1 MSLKRSRDD
10 SCDSSDDTIS
20 KHATSTPSPTSSI
33 KCTLT
38 PKCIRENITLSSQDQ
53 FEIHYL
59 TNHSNI
65 CSVCHKR
72 FPNERI
78 LELHI
83 DENHNPFNALRISN
97 GDTRIY
103 KCFIPDCDK
112 ICSSHKK
119 RRLHLIDKHNY
130 PKNYLFS
137 IVDKGIEYNNLNLL
151 KKNY

>member
-10 SCDSSDDTIS
+10 SSDDTVS
-20 KHATSTPSPTSSI
+20 VLNTNNAQLKNSI

-38 PKCIRENITLSSQDQ
+38 PKCIKENIILSSQDQ

-65 CSVCHKR
+65 CSICHKR

-83 DENHNPFNALRISN
+83 DENHNPFNDLRILK
-97 GDTRIY
+97 GDTKIY
-103 KCFIPDCDK
+103 KCFIKNCDK

-151 KKNY
+151 KNSS